1 VMIFLILLLSANIL
15 LVQNANEIIKKAI
28 AKVEENDKKIE
39 NATGEFKL
47 KVTFNYNLTVKKATY
62 EFLYDVKFENG
73 TIKERKLTSIP
84 PNADSSSLR
93 IAKQI
98 EKVRAD
104 ENLKIKN
111 LIFPFLRSASN
122 NSSNT
127 KISYKTSGVEK
138 LYGHDCEVVKVEYK
152 INSDTLNAEG
162 IGKIWI
168 DNSSFVP
175 LKCEYEINYKSKRF
189 GKIQNKQFLDI
200 NSFDDT
206 LILSRNETQV
216 FPKVLFIKFGTIKIV
231 YEVTDF
237 KLKNKSGE

>member
-1 VMIFLILLLSANIL
+1 MIFLILFLSVNIL
-15 LVQNANEIIKKAI
+15 LAQNANEIIKKAI

-47 KVTFNYNLTVKKATY
+47 RVTFNYNLTVKKATY

-73 TIKERKLTSIP
+73 MIKERKLASIP

-98 EKVRAD
+98 EKVRPD

-111 LIFPFLRSASN
+111 LIFPFLRSAT
-122 NSSNT
+122 NSSSDT

-138 LYGHDCEVVKVEYK
+138 IYGHDCEVIKVEYK
-152 INSDTLNAEG
+152 INSDTANAEG
-162 IGKIWI
+162 TGKIWI
-168 DNSSFVP
+168 DNSNFTP
-175 LKCEYEINYKSKRF
+175 LKCEYEINYQSKRF

-200 NSFDDT
+200 NSLGDIF
-206 LILSRNETQV
+206 ILSRNETQV

-231 YEVTDF
+231 YEVIDF
-237 KLKNKSGE
+237 KLKNKLGE

>member
-1 VMIFLILLLSANIL
+1 MIFLVLFLSVNIL
-15 LVQNANEIIKKAI
+15 LAQNANEIIKKAI

-47 KVTFNYNLTVKKATY
+47 RVTFNYNLTVKKATY

-73 TIKERKLTSIP
+73 MIKERKLASIP

-98 EKVRAD
+98 EKVRPD

-111 LIFPFLRSASN
+111 LIFPFLRSAT
-122 NSSNT
+122 NSSSDT

-138 LYGHDCEVVKVEYK
+138 IYGHDCEVIKVEYK
-152 INSDTLNAEG
+152 INSDTANAEG
-162 IGKIWI
+162 TGKIWI
-168 DNSSFVP
+168 DNSNFTP
-175 LKCEYEINYKSKRF
+175 LKCEYEINYQSKRF

-200 NSFDDT
+200 NSLGDIF
-206 LILSRNETQV
+206 ILSRNETQV

-231 YEVTDF
+231 YEVIDF
-237 KLKNKSGE
+237 KLKNKLGE